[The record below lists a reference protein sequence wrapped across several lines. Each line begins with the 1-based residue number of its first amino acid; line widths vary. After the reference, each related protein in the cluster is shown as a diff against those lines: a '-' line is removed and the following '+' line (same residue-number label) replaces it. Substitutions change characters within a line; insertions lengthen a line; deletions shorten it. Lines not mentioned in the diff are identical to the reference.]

1 MTVTVLQISDTH
13 FGATADQLVSGYH
26 PEGRLG
32 LVINA
37 WQNTGETAD
46 LVLLTGDDTDEGTP
60 AAYARLASALEALE
74 APVLALSG
82 NHDVTEEV
90 VKAFGGAEIAEL
102 GAWRIV
108 GVNSTR
114 PNEVHGT
121 VDVEA
126 VCELLDALDD
136 RPTILAIHHP
146 PVSRS
151 TNVYFRLNGGDALL
165 EALAARPHVK
175 ALVSGHL
182 HDAFEFV
189 GPNGLALLG
198 CPSTLMA
205 IGHEGNTFSI
215 GVAAPTGAR
224 ILRLSDDG
232 TFTTSLLIA

>member
-1 MTVTVLQISDTH
+1 MKSH
-13 FGATADQLVSGYH
+13 ATARIHPARVPVSGSDVSFRMVDFARRNAERAGVAH
-26 PEGRLG
+26 
-32 LVINA
+32 VI
-37 WQNTGETAD
+37 T
-46 LVLLTGDDTDEGTP
+46 
-60 AAYARLASALEALE
+60 
-74 APVLALSG
+74 
-82 NHDVTEEV
+82 
-90 VKAFGGAEIAEL
+90 
-102 GAWRIV
+102 
-108 GVNSTR
+108 
-114 PNEVHGT
+114 
-121 VDVEA
+121 
-126 VCELLDALDD
+126 
-136 RPTILAIHHP
+136 
-146 PVSRS
+146 
-151 TNVYFRLNGGDALL
+151 LNGGDALL